1 MDIRELYEKFIECEQ
16 LISTD
21 TRMIEKG
28 SLFFSWKGEVNDGN
42 AFAREALDKG
52 ARYVVIDNPDFF
64 INEQTI
70 VVENSIRTLQELAIY
85 HRKHFDIPIIAIGG
99 SNGKTTTKELI
110 ADVLGTQKNV
120 IASLGSHNNHV
131 GVPKTLLR
139 INRTTDVAVIEM
151 GANHLGE
158 IKQLCEIAHPTIGL
172 ITNIGRDHIGLFG
185 GPGAVI
191 EANLELYNYLKA
203 KQGHV
208 FVNIQ
213 NKDLVHYAKGIDNT
227 TLYGQGIPGEQGIRS
242 LHTVPTISFEWKNY
256 TVNTLLTG
264 EYNMENIAAAIAVGK
279 FFNITDDHIISSLQ
293 KFKPQSNRSEM
304 YTSIKGNLIIKD
316 FYNANR
322 TSMEHALE
330 NLATMKEHDPKKNS
344 VAILGD
350 MFELGDFSS
359 EDHRAVVD
367 TILEKGIE
375 TVILIG
381 KEFRQV
387 ASEPQ
392 FLYFNT
398 TDEAISGLSNY
409 NFSNSIILLKASN
422 GMNFQKLFDSIEW

>member
-1 MDIRELYEKFIECEQ
+1 
-16 LISTD
+16 
-21 TRMIEKG
+21 
-28 SLFFSWKGEVNDGN
+28 
-42 AFAREALDKG
+42 
-52 ARYVVIDNPDFF
+52 
-64 INEQTI
+64 
-70 VVENSIRTLQELAIY
+70 
-85 HRKHFDIPIIAIGG
+85 
-99 SNGKTTTKELI
+99 GKTTTKELI